1 MKKISVLMMTAAV
14 AAGMVMTSCDQK
26 GGTANV
32 TMNAP
37 IDSVSYAIGINV
49 GNDLKANLK
58 TFPGGEPVNYDLFIS
73 GLMAVMNDTAAMKM
87 TVESAQKLANEYVM
101 KAQQAEVEVELKAG
115 QDFLAANKT
124 KEGVITTESGLQYK
138 VITEGTGAKPT
149 ATDQVKCH
157 YTGKLL
163 NGTVFDSSV
172 QRGEPAVFGVEQVI
186 RGWQEVLQLMPVG
199 SKYQIWVPSDLAYGP
214 NGAGQIIKPNA
225 TLEFEIELLEIVK

>member
-1 MKKISVLMMTAAV
+1 MMTAAV

-26 GGTANV
+26 GGTTNV
-32 TMNAP
+32 TLNAP
-37 IDSVSYAIGINV
+37 IDSVSYALGINV

-58 TFPGGEPVNYDLFIS
+58 TFPGGEPVNHDLFIS

-87 TVESAQKLANEYVM
+87 TVEVAQKHINEYLM
-101 KAQQAEVEVELKAG
+101 EVELKAG

-163 NGTVFDSSV
+163 DGVVFDSSV
-172 QRGEPAVFGVEQVI
+172 QRGEPAVFGVGQVI

-214 NGAGQIIKPNA
+214 SGAGQIIKPNA